1 MAKVI
6 LGARPKVF
14 APFPVKFT
22 MPDGTEGVISV
33 TYKYRTRSEFGQM
46 LDSILEAANVT
57 PAEPVVHTALEGAPT
72 SVDPLLGIYER
83 IGVQTR
89 DANVDHLLLSV
100 EAWDLPQPMTRET
113 LVQLAEEVPAA
124 TIAMMAAY
132 HRACTE
138 GRLGN

>member
-14 APFPVKFT
+14 APFPVKFP
-22 MPDGTEGVISV
+22 MPDGTEGAISV
-33 TYKYRTRSEFGQM
+33 IYKYRTRSEFGQM
-46 LDSILEAANVT
+46 LDSILDAANV
-57 PAEPVVHTALEGAPT
+57 PPVEPVVRTALDGEVT
-72 SVDPLLGIYER
+72 PLEPLPGVYER

-100 EAWDLPQPMTRET
+100 DSWDLPQPMTRET